1 MRELAQDMRYAAR
14 SLRKT
19 PGFTAVTLLTLGV
32 GLGMNTA
39 VYSLVHAVMLRS
51 LPYREPDRLVSLWEE
66 ASKRN
71 EVKVLNSSGSDL
83 GGAGSRQRTTVSPAN
98 LGDYRRAEGFAGLAG
113 VETVFMNLTE
123 LGSPQRVYGERA
135 TAEYLSVLGV
145 RPQLGRSFT
154 PEEDRPGAVAVV
166 LLTHDFW
173 AGRLGSDT
181 AVLSRTILLDGRRYQ
196 VIGVMPEEFQPA
208 TQFGLTNRIE
218 FIVPAAYSKELLA
231 SRGDHEVGVVGR
243 LKSGVSPAAAQAQ
256 LTGVSLGLES
266 RFPDTNLGMRAVIA
280 PLREDI
286 VRGVRDSLLALW
298 SASGL
303 ILLITCVNVANL
315 LLVRAVGRRHE
326 TSVRFALGAGRLR
339 VVRQFLAESLLI
351 AAAGCAVGM
360 AIGEAFLR
368 GVVAVAPPNIPRLE
382 TVGLDW
388 QVFAVAAAIATL
400 TGLAFG
406 LAPAWQASRTRPAE
420 SLKTSERKTGTRAQA
435 RWRGAL
441 TIAEV
446 GLSMVL
452 ITGAGLFLKSF
463 ARIMGMDLGFR
474 TANVLAMNIALP
486 EPHYATADQRLQF
499 FEELERRV
507 RTLPGVQSA
516 AFANRFPMRGGWS
529 SGISIDGVG
538 ETNLSPDSQAVSVGY
553 FETLGIPLVRGRTL
567 TPADRTGAAHVAVV
581 NQAFARQ
588 YLQGGDPLGRHFRR
602 GPKAPW
608 FEIVGMVNDV
618 RRGGKT
624 QAIKPQI
631 YLPAAQTDGYPV
643 RLADFAVRTA
653 GDPRLLTGA
662 IQQQVWAIDKDQP
675 VTGVR
680 TMDEIVSLSVAE
692 QRFQMLL
699 LALFASVAVVLAMIG
714 IFGVLSY
721 SVNQRMNE
729 LGIRV
734 ALGASPARILT
745 MVLTHAGGLI
755 AGGVVI
761 GLAGALALTRL
772 VANLLFHVQAHDWTT
787 YAAATLLL
795 ALVGLAAAM
804 VPARRG
810 ARVDPMVALRYE

>member
-1 MRELAQDMRYAAR
+1 M
-14 SLRKT
+14 
-19 PGFTAVTLLTLGV
+19 
-32 GLGMNTA
+32 
-39 VYSLVHAVMLRS
+39 
-51 LPYREPDRLVSLWEE
+51 
-66 ASKRN
+66 
-71 EVKVLNSSGSDL
+71 GS
-83 GGAGSRQRTTVSPAN
+83 T
-98 LGDYRRAEGFAGLAG
+98 GLAG
-113 VETVFMNLTE
+113 VETSFMNLT
-123 LGSPQRVYGERA
+123 GMGAPQRVYGERV
-135 TAEYLSVLGV
+135 TAGYFPVLGV
-145 RPQLGRSFT
+145 RPQLGRTFT
-154 PEEDRPGAVAVV
+154 PEEDRPGAAAVV
-166 LLTHDFW
+166 VLTQEFW
-173 AGRLGSDT
+173 AGRLGGDT
-181 AVLSRTILLDGRRYQ
+181 AVLDRTILLDGHIYQ
-196 VIGVMPEEFQPA
+196 VIGVMPREFQPA

-218 FIVPAAYSKELLA
+218 YIVPAAYSNDLLTN
-231 SRGDHEVGVVGR
+231 RGDHEVGVVGR
-243 LKSGVSPAAAQAQ
+243 LKRGVTLKAAQAE
-256 LTGVSLGLES
+256 LTGISLGLES

-286 VRGVRDSLLALW
+286 VHGVRDSLLALW
-298 SASGL
+298 CASGL

-360 AIGEAFLR
+360 ALGLAFLR
-368 GVVAVAPPNIPRLE
+368 AVVAVAPRNIPRLD

-388 QVFAVAAAIATL
+388 QVFAAAAAIATL

-420 SLKTSERKTGTRAQA
+420 SLKSSERKTGTRTQA

-441 TIAEV
+441 TVAEIA
-446 GLSMVL
+446 LSMVL

-463 ARIMGMDLGFR
+463 ARIMGMELGFR
-474 TANVLAMNIALP
+474 TENVLAMNIALP
-486 EPHYATADQRLQF
+486 DAGYPTADQRLKF

-529 SGISIDGVG
+529 SGITIDGVG
-538 ETNLSPDSQAVSVGY
+538 DSNLSPDAQAVSPGY
-553 FETLGIPLVRGRTL
+553 FETLGIPLVKGRVL
-567 TPADRTGAAHVAVV
+567 TQADRLGARHVAVV

-588 YLQGGDPLGRHFRR
+588 YLGGGDPMGRRFRR
-602 GPKAPW
+602 GSKQPW
-608 FEIVGMVNDV
+608 FEIAGVVNDV

-624 QAIKPQI
+624 QAVKPQI

-662 IQQQVWAIDKDQP
+662 IQREVWGIDKDQP
-675 VTGVR
+675 VTAVR

-699 LALFASVAVVLAMIG
+699 LALFAGVAVVLAMIG

-721 SVNQRMNE
+721 AVNQRMNE
-729 LGIRV
+729 LGIRI
-734 ALGASPARILT
+734 ALGASPGRILG
-745 MVLTHAGGLI
+745 MVLKQAGGLI
-755 AGGVVI
+755 ASGVAI

-772 VANLLFHVQAHDWTT
+772 VANLLFHVQAHDWVT
-787 YAAATLLL
+787 YAGAVVLLG
-795 ALVGLAAAM
+795 LVGLGAAM

-810 ARVDPMVALRYE
+810 ARVDAMVALRYE